1 MPDKLKNR
9 FLIAAPGMEDSLFA
23 RSLILLI
30 EKNADGAFGLVVNRE
45 SRFTLTEACEQLGCP
60 APKREKIFGWGG
72 PVYPTTAFVLHSP
85 QGNWQTTNFFSKD
98 QGIALTLSTDILKEL
113 ASGAGPEKAMPLL
126 GCAMWEPGQL
136 EKEIQEGFWLN
147 SEVSS
152 HIIFDVALAE
162 RYEAALALVGIET
175 LSGESVLSDSVGH
188 A

>member
-1 MPDKLKNR
+1 MPNKLKNR
-9 FLIAAPGMEDSLFA
+9 FLIAAPGMEDSLFS
-23 RSLILLI
+23 RTLIFLI
-30 EKNADGAFGLVVNRE
+30 EKNDDGAFGLVVNRE

-60 APKREKIFGWGG
+60 APQKERIFGWGG

-85 QGNWQTTNFFSKD
+85 QGVWQTTNFVSKEE
-98 QGIALTLSTDILKEL
+98 GIALTLSNDILKEI
-113 ASGAGPEKAMPLL
+113 ARGAGPEKAMPLL

-136 EKEIQEGFWLN
+136 DKEIEEGFWLN
-147 SEVSS
+147 AKASS
-152 HIIFDVALAE
+152 RIIFDVALPE